1 MKVKDYAADH
11 IFSFLCLSVSGLLV
25 SSLLWLIETPMV
37 FILFVESILFTAFV
51 CAFLYDYW
59 RRKKYY
65 NQLWEILDRLEEKT
79 LIGEILARPDFLDG
93 QILDE
98 ILRRCNK
105 YQNDR
110 LADAEQNR
118 QEYREYLD
126 SWVHEIKTPIAAAR
140 LIIENHKNPT
150 TLRIDDEL
158 RRIDGFVEQ
167 VLYYAR
173 SAAVEKDFKVEKTTL
188 QALVNSALKTY
199 SKPLIQAGGRPV
211 FCRLDIPVC
220 ADTKSCSFII
230 GQIISNSIKYRTE
243 DLQVSFSAY
252 EEQDAVRLIV
262 SDNGIGISPA
272 DLPRVFDKGFTGDN
286 GRRYSRSTGI
296 GLYLCKKLCGK
307 MNIGITIQSELGQ
320 GTAVALSFPRESYLQ
335 EAGL

>member
-11 IFSFLCLSVSGLLV
+11 IFSFICLIVSGLLV
-25 SSLLWLIETPMV
+25 FGLLWLLEIPVV
-37 FILFVESILFTAFV
+37 FIFFVEGILFMAFL

-59 RRKKYY
+59 RRRKFY
-65 NQLWEILDRLEEKT
+65 NQLWEILERLEEKT
-79 LIGEILARPDFLDG
+79 LIGEILVQPGFLDG

-105 YQNDR
+105 YQNDWV
-110 LADAEQNR
+110 ADAKQDS

-140 LIIENHKNPT
+140 LIVENNKNPA

-211 FCRLDIPVC
+211 FNGLDVPVC
-220 ADTKSCSFII
+220 ADTKSCAFVI
-230 GQIISNSIKYRTE
+230 GQIISNSIKYHAE
-243 DLQVSFSAY
+243 NLQVSFSAY
-252 EEQDAVRLIV
+252 TEQNAVRLLI
-262 SDNGIGISPA
+262 SDNGIGISSS

-286 GRRYSRSTGI
+286 GRKYSKSTGI
-296 GLYLCKKLCGK
+296 GLYLCKKLCNK
-307 MNIGITIQSELGQ
+307 MNMGITIQSDLGQ
-320 GTAVALSFPRESYLQ
+320 GTTVILFFPQESYLQ

>member
-11 IFSFLCLSVSGLLV
+11 IFSFLCLVVSGLLV
-25 SSLLWLIETPMV
+25 FALLWLIETPMV
-37 FILFVESILFTAFV
+37 FIFFVESILFTAFV

-59 RRKKYY
+59 RRRSFY
-65 NQLWEILDRLEEKT
+65 NQLWEILERLEEKT
-79 LIGEILARPDFLDG
+79 LIGEILVQPGFLDG
-93 QILDE
+93 KIFDE
-98 ILRRCNK
+98 ILRRVNK

-110 LADAEQNR
+110 LADAEQNS
-118 QEYREYLD
+118 QEYQEYLD

-140 LIIENHKNPT
+140 LIVENHKNPT

-158 RRIDGFVEQ
+158 RRIDSFVEQ

-199 SKPLIQAGGRPV
+199 SKPLIQVGGRPV
-211 FCRLDIPVC
+211 FSGLDVPVC
-220 ADTKSCSFII
+220 ADTKSCAFII

-243 DLQVSFSAY
+243 NLQVSFSAY
-252 EEQDAVRLIV
+252 AKQNAVRLVI

-286 GRRYSRSTGI
+286 GRRYSKSTGI
-296 GLYLCKKLCGK
+296 GLYLCKKLCNK
-307 MNIGITIQSELGQ
+307 MNMDIMIQSMLGE
-320 GTAVALSFPRESYLQ
+320 GTTVILSFPMESYLQ

>member
-11 IFSFLCLSVSGLLV
+11 IFSFLFLSVSGLLIFA
-25 SSLLWLIETPMV
+25 LLWLVETPMV
-37 FILFVESILFTAFV
+37 FIFFVESIMLTAYL

-59 RRKKYY
+59 RRRSFY
-65 NQLWEILDRLEEKT
+65 NQLWEILERLEEKT
-79 LIGEILARPDFLDG
+79 LIGEILVRPDFLDG
-93 QILDE
+93 QILDD

-110 LADAEQNR
+110 LADAEQNS

-211 FCRLDIPVC
+211 FCGLDIPVC

-243 DLQVSFSAY
+243 NLQVSFSAC
-252 EEQDAVRLIV
+252 EEQNAVRLIV

>member
-1 MKVKDYAADH
+1 M
-11 IFSFLCLSVSGLLV
+11 
-25 SSLLWLIETPMV
+25 
-37 FILFVESILFTAFV
+37 
-51 CAFLYDYW
+51 
-59 RRKKYY
+59 
-65 NQLWEILDRLEEKT
+65 
-79 LIGEILARPDFLDG
+79 GEILVQPGFLDG

-110 LADAEQNR
+110 VADAQQDS

-140 LIIENHKNPT
+140 LIVENNKNPA

-173 SAAVEKDFKVEKTTL
+173 SAAVEKDFKVERTTL

-211 FCRLDIPVC
+211 FNGLDVPVC
-220 ADTKSCSFII
+220 ADTKSCAFVI
-230 GQIISNSIKYRTE
+230 GQIISIRLNTMLRIYKSHFRHTQNRMLSGYSFRTM
-243 DLQVSFSAY
+243 
-252 EEQDAVRLIV
+252 
-262 SDNGIGISPA
+262 
-272 DLPRVFDKGFTGDN
+272 
-286 GRRYSRSTGI
+286 
-296 GLYLCKKLCGK
+296 GL
-307 MNIGITIQSELGQ
+307 
-320 GTAVALSFPRESYLQ
+320 AFPLRICH
-335 EAGL
+335 AF